1 MTDTLPVLCDLFD
14 PSRSSEFAVPSRILQ
29 SLAERTPVRIS
40 TFLRTTNNA
49 AISAWIDES
58 GLADWMSYD
67 LYPFRFARPDGSH
80 RSKLHLVLDIAIRQM
95 AFLRQTSACR
105 IVAKIGMVHFVFNLL
120 PVIFRRGDI
129 IIGPVSG
136 FEIFP
141 LRRAWRYLTLRRALY
156 YAVFNLSTAILRWV
170 FKAAV
175 RLRKRSII
183 LCATAS
189 DSRYL
194 LKNNAK
200 AQHRVHV
207 VSEVTLPSADLVV
220 SPDRNHIVW
229 SGAIIERKA
238 PLLALEA
245 LVLALRD
252 RPAAHATMLGDG
264 PLMPRLRDAH
274 ADLPPDIRNRITIAG
289 AVPLGMSQHM
299 IASAGMLLVTSWRE
313 ANSFVVYEALSYGVP
328 VISMPLSGMRK
339 LVGQFGRLIAFAPPI
354 STALADAIIDVL
366 DNTDAYRTRAAKA
379 IAYLPRKDSEDMA
392 NAWAAAGLA

>member
-1 MTDTLPVLCDLFD
+1 MTDILPVLCDLFD

-29 SLAERTPVRIS
+29 SLADRKPVRIS
-40 TFLRTTNNA
+40 TFLRATNDA

-58 GLADWMSYD
+58 GLSDRFSYD
-67 LYPFRFARPDGSH
+67 LYSFRFAKPDGSH
-80 RSKLHLVLDIAIRQM
+80 SSKLQLVLDIAIRQM
-95 AFLRQTSACR
+95 AFLKQTSNCR

-120 PVIFRRGDI
+120 PIIFRRGDI

-156 YAVFNLSTAILRWV
+156 YTVFNISTTVLRLV
-170 FKAAV
+170 FKVAV

-183 LCATAS
+183 MCATAS
-189 DSRYL
+189 DRRYL
-194 LKNNAK
+194 LKNNLK

-207 VSEVTLPSADLVV
+207 VSEVTLPSPDLVV

-229 SGAIIERKA
+229 SGAMIERKA
-238 PLLALEA
+238 PILALEA
-245 LVLALRD
+245 LVTALRD

-264 PLMPRLRDAH
+264 PLMSSVFDAH
-274 ADLPPDIRNRITIAG
+274 AALPADIRDRIIVAG
-289 AVPLGMSQHM
+289 AVPLGVSQQM

-313 ANSFVVYEALSYGVP
+313 ANSFVVYEALLYGVP

-339 LVGQFGRLIAFAPPI
+339 LVGRFGRLIAFGPPI
-354 STALADAIIDVL
+354 PKALADAIIDVL
-366 DNTDAYRTRAAKA
+366 DNADTYRTRASEAA
-379 IAYLPRKDSEDMA
+379 AYLRRKDLEDMA
-392 NAWAAAGLA
+392 NVWAAAGLS